1 MLNGDEISDFKCNS
15 CNQRTDITNVEFLG
29 DTPNVLIIHLQRICF
44 SFETFN
50 NVKINTG
57 FEFPNVLDLKDYSF
71 SEIMRKQGKTE
82 ENFEDERIKKLMR
95 CQPEDYLYRLVGVN
109 IHRGTGEHGHYWSLI
124 NT

>member
-1 MLNGDEISDFKCNS
+1 MYDSLQAMLNGDEISDFKCNS

-95 CQPEDYLYRLVGVN
+95 C
-109 IHRGTGEHGHYWSLI
+109 
-124 NT
+124 